1 MEEKKMEV
9 KRPFEPFRVRV
20 TTDYLNTRI
29 KPSVDSE
36 LGSPVPVKKGTEF
49 DVLDEVMTQRD
60 EKWYKIKMDEK
71 TAYINSEY
79 VERIKE

>member
-1 MEEKKMEV
+1 MEEKKIEI
-9 KRPFEPFRVRV
+9 KRPFEPFGVRV
-20 TTDYLNTRI
+20 TADYLNTRI

-49 DVLDEVMTQRD
+49 DVLDEVMTHRD

-71 TAYINSEY
+71 IAYINSEY

>member
-1 MEEKKMEV
+1 MEEKKMEA
-9 KRPFEPFRVRV
+9 KRLFEPFRVRV
-20 TTDYLNTRI
+20 TADYLNTRI

>member
-20 TTDYLNTRI
+20 TEDYLNTRI

-49 DVLDEVMTQRD
+49 DVLDEAMTQRD